1 MALIRY
7 EIHTMNFMKI
17 IIIISA
23 LVFTMDCTAQ
33 QIRSPALASYPAMG
47 AYSRNFTDVFS
58 FIHNQ
63 AALSKIKKPQAGIYA
78 ENRFMLKELKL
89 VTAVAAMPFQKGGVG
104 LSVNYSGYANYNEA
118 QIGFAYGRALGDKAN
133 LGIQFNYN
141 AHHTEGYDNLTA
153 VCFEIAAVF
162 HLSEKMH
169 TGIHAYNPVGGRF
182 NQLSGEKLAASYT
195 LGLGYEAS
203 EKLLINAELI
213 KEEIQPVSVHAALH
227 YAFEKM
233 FYIRCGTAS
242 GYDRSFAAIGLSRND
257 FRLDMSLSWHRLL
270 GITPS
275 LRIISSL
282 K

>member
-1 MALIRY
+1 
-7 EIHTMNFMKI
+7 MKTL
-17 IIIISA
+17 IIISA
-23 LVFTMDCTAQ
+23 LVCFLDCPAQ

-63 AALSKIKKPQAGIYA
+63 AALSKIRKPQAGIYA

-89 VTAVAAMPFQKGGVG
+89 VTAVAAIPFQKGGAG
-104 LSVNYSGYANYNEA
+104 LSVNYSGYTNYNET
-118 QIGFAYGRALGDKAN
+118 QIGLAYGRALGDKAN
-133 LGIQFNYN
+133 VGIQFNYN
-141 AHHTEGYDNLTA
+141 AHRTEGYDNLTA
-153 VCFEIAAVF
+153 VCFEIGAVF

-182 NQLSGEKLAASYT
+182 SQLSGEKLAALYT

-203 EKLLINAELI
+203 EKLLINTELV
-213 KEEIQPVSVHAALH
+213 KEEMQPVSVHAALH
-227 YAFEKM
+227 YAFEKA
-233 FYIRCGTAS
+233 FYMRCGIAS
-242 GYDRSFAAIGLSRND
+242 GYERSFAAIGLNRKD

-270 GITPS
+270 GLTPCV
-275 LRIISSL
+275 RIVSPL

>member
-1 MALIRY
+1 
-7 EIHTMNFMKI
+7 MKT
-17 IIIISA
+17 IIIISV
-23 LVFTMDCTAQ
+23 LVCFLDSPAQ

-63 AALSKIKKPQAGIYA
+63 AALSKIKKPHAGIYA
-78 ENRFMLKELKL
+78 ENRFMLKELRL
-89 VTAVAAMPFQKGGVG
+89 ISAVAAMPFQKGGAGV
-104 LSVNYSGYANYNEA
+104 SANYSGYKNYSET
-118 QIGFAYGRALGDKAN
+118 QIGLAYGRALGDRAN

-141 AHHTEGYDNLTA
+141 SRRTEGYNNLTA
-153 VCFEIAAVF
+153 VCFEIGAVF

-213 KEEIQPVSVHAALH
+213 KEEMQPVGVNASLH
-227 YAFEKM
+227 YAFEKA

-242 GYDRSFAAIGLSRND
+242 GYDRSFAAIGLNRKD
-257 FRLDMSLSWHRLL
+257 FRIDMSLSWHRLL

-275 LRIISSL
+275 LRIVYPL

>member
-1 MALIRY
+1 
-7 EIHTMNFMKI
+7 MKA
-17 IIIISA
+17 IIIISV
-23 LVFTMDCTAQ
+23 LVCFLDCPAQ
-33 QIRSPALASYPAMG
+33 QSRSPALASYPAIG

-58 FIHNQ
+58 FIDNQ

-78 ENRFMLKELKL
+78 ENRFMLKELRL
-89 VTAVAAMPFQKGGVG
+89 VCAVAAMPFQKGGAG
-104 LSVNYSGYANYNEA
+104 ISVNYSGYTNYNET
-118 QIGFAYGRALGDKAN
+118 QIGLAYGRALGDRAN

-141 AHHTEGYDNLTA
+141 AHRTEGYNNLTA
-153 VCFEIAAVF
+153 VCFEIGAVF

-182 NQLSGEKLAASYT
+182 NQFSGEKLAASYT

-203 EKLLINAELI
+203 EKLLINAALV
-213 KEEIQPVSVHAALH
+213 KEGMQPVSVNAALH
-227 YAFEKM
+227 YAFEKA

-257 FRLDMSLSWHRLL
+257 IQLDVSLSWHRLL

-275 LRIISSL
+275 LRIVSPL

>member
-1 MALIRY
+1 
-7 EIHTMNFMKI
+7 MKA
-17 IIIISA
+17 IIIISM
-23 LVFTMDCTAQ
+23 LICFRDCPAQ

-58 FIHNQ
+58 FIDNQ

-78 ENRFMLKELKL
+78 ENRFMLKELRL
-89 VTAVAAMPFQKGGVG
+89 VCGVAAMPFQKGGAG
-104 LSVNYSGYANYNEA
+104 ILITSLGYKNYNET
-118 QIGFAYGRALGDKAN
+118 QIGLAYGRALGDRAN

-141 AHHTEGYDNLTA
+141 AHRTENYNNLTTI
-153 VCFEIAAVF
+153 CFEIGAVF

-169 TGIHAYNPVGGRF
+169 TGIHAYNPVGGKF

-203 EKLLINAELI
+203 EKLLVNAELV
-213 KEEIQPVSVHAALH
+213 KEELHPVSVSAALH
-227 YAFEKM
+227 YAFEKA

-242 GYDRSFAAIGLSRND
+242 GYDRSFAAIGLNRNN
-257 FRLDMSLSWHRLL
+257 FRFDMSLSWHRLL

-275 LRIISSL
+275 LRIVSSL